1 MRRIDSGARFGAI
14 FREDYAL
21 LCFVTTPSEPLPD
34 DLASAHAMILAQREL
49 LEQEQSARIMA
60 QSEAKLRALEVERLK
75 FLLAKARREAFGQSS
90 ERGKLLVE
98 QLELA
103 IEDLEEA
110 QGEEEA
116 RAEIAAPAAAKEKR
130 ARAPRGPRKPPDNL
144 PIERVVEPAP
154 CACGKCGGV
163 RLRNLGEEVTKT
175 LECDPRRW
183 KIVEHVREKFTCRD
197 CESIT
202 EPPAPS
208 HPIPRGFAGPSP
220 LAMVLVAK
228 FLLHQPL
235 NRQSATYAR
244 EGVEIDPSTLADRVG
259 ASVVALDPILGV
271 LRKHVL
277 AAERIHTDDATVP
290 VLAKKKTRTGRI
302 WVYLRDDRPF
312 GGNDPPAAFFE
323 YSASRHGEYPRK
335 HLSGWAGVMQADAFA
350 GYNELYDARRH
361 PGPIYEAACW
371 AHARRKF
378 FELAKSAKA
387 PIAIEAVRRIDELFE
402 IERAINGKSPDARKA
417 IRQERSKPLIVAYEA
432 WLREQRA
439 LLSSKSEIAKAI
451 NYTLDRWTAFTRF
464 LDDGHICL
472 TNNAAERAVRGVAL
486 GRKNWTFAGSD
497 EGGRRAAA
505 VYSLIETCKLNDVD
519 PRAWLA
525 YVLAK
530 LPDHPANRIDELLPW
545 RWKAAQQAASQ
556 PAPATVAA

>member
-1 MRRIDSGARFGAI
+1 
-14 FREDYAL
+14 
-21 LCFVTTPSEPLPD
+21 V
-34 DLASAHAMILAQREL
+34 
-49 LEQEQSARIMA
+49 
-60 QSEAKLRALEVERLK
+60 LRALTTGVG
-75 FLLAKARREAFGQSS
+75 AG
-90 ERGKLLVE
+90 
-98 QLELA
+98 
-103 IEDLEEA
+103 
-110 QGEEEA
+110 
-116 RAEIAAPAAAKEKR
+116 AAA
-130 ARAPRGPRKPPDNL
+130 
-144 PIERVVEPAP
+144 
-154 CACGKCGGV
+154 
-163 RLRNLGEEVTKT
+163 T
-175 LECDPRRW
+175 
-183 KIVEHVREKFTCRD
+183 
-197 CESIT
+197 
-202 EPPAPS
+202 
-208 HPIPRGFAGPSP
+208 GPSSWIWSG
-220 LAMVLVAK
+220 VD
-228 FLLHQPL
+228 
-235 NRQSATYAR
+235 TR

-277 AAERIHTDDATVP
+277 AAERIHTDDTTVP

-350 GYNELYDARRH
+350 GYNELYDARRQA
-361 PGPIYEAACW
+361 GPIYEAACW

-402 IERAINGKSPDARKA
+402 IERAINGKSPEARKA

-464 LDDGHICL
+464 LDDGRICL
-472 TNNAAERAVRGVAL
+472 SNNAAERAVRGVAL

-519 PRAWLA
+519 PQAWLA

-530 LPDHPANRIDELLPW
+530 LPDHRANKIDELLPW